1 MSWLSQL
8 WIEVRVRLFAL
19 AGRRRLR
26 DRIDEEMRLHLELRA
41 ERLADGGVPSGEAQA
56 RARRGF
62 GNPAVIR
69 EDTLDMWRY
78 GSMEVFLQDVRYGA
92 RLLVRNPLFALTAA
106 LSLAIGIGANTTVF
120 SVANRL
126 LLREPAGVADPDRLV
141 DIAPTSE
148 TGRFIEPFLS
158 YRVYLEVRQRAT
170 TLESVYGYHI
180 EPYPMSLAGP
190 GGAERI
196 FSTFVTGNYFT
207 ALGVRPAAGRLFG
220 AVDSEQPDAA
230 PVAVLSHHFW
240 TRRFN
245 ADPSVVGQTLRLT
258 GRPFTVVGVAP
269 EGFQGTTVMSADLW
283 LPVAMRSATKDQ
295 GPSTFLVGGRL
306 KPGVSLRQAAAEVD
320 AIGRVLRRESPRQH
334 QAQGVFERPLGG
346 LRVVA
351 ASALPPLLRLPI
363 TGFLAFLMG
372 IVSLVL
378 LIACANV
385 AGVLLARATA
395 RRREIAVRLAIG
407 AGRARLIRQLLTET
421 LLLFVLGGLL
431 GVALAR
437 VMTSLLVSVLPSMPV
452 PIDVSLPLD
461 RRVLLFSAAL
471 SLISAVLSGLVP
483 ALQASKADVVSA
495 LKNDSQGPSDRL
507 RLRSA
512 FVVSQVAFSILL
524 VVGAGLLARALH
536 RSGSVELGFDQHGVE
551 VASMDLSLAGYT
563 NTTGP
568 AFIRELGDRL
578 RKLPAVQDATMATAL
593 PTDPDRRQ
601 VLVRSGPG
609 APPFPDPQI
618 LADMPS
624 SNAIAPGYFSTLG
637 IPLVAGRDFT
647 YADREGSQPVAIVS
661 AAAARLYWPGQN
673 AVGQYLR
680 KPPFTSVDLLVVGVA
695 RDLTTG
701 GSGDPRRPTVYLPLQ
716 QRYQSRFAILAR
728 STQGQ
733 RIAGEIRALI
743 ASMDPS
749 LPIVHA
755 RTLED
760 QTSPMLVQL
769 RLSASVSGTVGLVG
783 LLLAAIGV
791 YGVTAYAVTRRTRE
805 IGIRIA
811 MGAQRRDV
819 LRMVMGQGMW
829 LVGLGSGL
837 GLLLAAA
844 GSRLLQR
851 LLFGVPPLDPLTF
864 GGAALLFAV
873 IGLAACYVPARR
885 ATRIDATEALRYD

>member
-8 WIEVRVRLFAL
+8 WIEIRVRLFGL
-19 AGRRRLR
+19 VGRQRLR
-26 DRIDEEMRLHLELRA
+26 DRIDEEMRLHLEMRA
-41 ERLADGGVPSGEAQA
+41 ERLGDGGVPDEEAYA

-62 GNPAVIR
+62 GNPTAIR
-69 EDTLDMWRY
+69 EATLDMWRY
-78 GSMEVFLQDVRYGA
+78 GSVDVFLQDVRYGT
-92 RLLVRNPLFALTAA
+92 RLLRRNPIFALTAA
-106 LSLAIGIGANTTVF
+106 LSLAVGIGANTTVF

-126 LLREPAGVADPDRLV
+126 LLREPAGVAEADRLV

-148 TGRFIEPFLS
+148 SGRYIEPFLS
-158 YRVYLEVRQRAT
+158 HRVYLEIRARAT

-207 ALGVRPAAGRLFG
+207 ALGVRPAVGRLFG
-220 AVDSEQPDAA
+220 AADSEQPGAA
-230 PVAVLSHHFW
+230 PIAVLSHAFW
-240 TRRFN
+240 VRRFN
-245 ADPSVVGQTLRLT
+245 ADPSVVGQTLQLT
-258 GRPFTVVGVAP
+258 GRLFSVVGVAP
-269 EGFQGTTVMSADLW
+269 EGFRGTTVTSGDLW
-283 LPVAMRSATKDQ
+283 LPVSMRSMTKDQ

-306 KPGVSLRQAAAEVD
+306 KPEISTRQAAAEVD
-320 AIGRVLRRESPRQH
+320 AIGRAIRRELPPNPG
-334 QAQGVFERPLGG
+334 QAGFERPIGG
-346 LRVVA
+346 LRAVP
-351 ASALPPLLRLPI
+351 ASAIPPLLRLPI
-363 TGFLAFLMG
+363 SGFLVFLMG

-421 LLLFVLGGLL
+421 LLLFVLGGIL

-437 VMTSLLVSVLPSMPV
+437 VMTSLLVTVLPSMPV
-452 PIDVSLPLD
+452 PIDMSLPLD
-461 RRVLLFSAAL
+461 RRVLLFSAGV
-471 SLISAVLSGLVP
+471 SLIAALLSGLAP

-512 FVVSQVAFSILL
+512 FVVAQVAFSILL

-536 RSGSVELGFDQHGVE
+536 RSSSVELGFDQHGVE
-551 VASMDLSLAGYT
+551 VAAMDLSLAGYT
-563 NTTGP
+563 STTGS
-568 AFIRELGDRL
+568 AFIREVGERL
-578 RKLPAVQDATMATAL
+578 RRLPGVQDATLATAL
-593 PTDPDRRQ
+593 PMDPDRRQ
-601 VLVRSGPG
+601 ILIKSGPG
-609 APPFPDPQI
+609 APPPPDSRT

-624 SNAIAPGYFSTLG
+624 SNAVAPGYFSTLR

-647 YADREGSQPVAIVS
+647 DADREGSQPVAIVS

-680 KPPFTSVDLLVVGVA
+680 KPPFTTVDLLVVGVA

-701 GSGDPRRPTVYLPLQ
+701 GSGDPRRPTVYLPLL
-716 QRYQSRFAILAR
+716 QRYDSRFSILAR
-728 STQGQ
+728 NAQGK
-733 RIAGEIRALI
+733 RLAGEIRALL
-743 ASMDPS
+743 ASMDPN
-749 LPIVHA
+749 LPIVHS

-760 QTSPMLVQL
+760 QTSPVLVQL
-769 RLSASVSGTVGLVG
+769 RISASVSGTVGLVG

-819 LRMVMGQGMW
+819 LRMVMGQGIR
-829 LVGLGSGL
+829 LVGLGSGI

-851 LLFGVPPLDPLTF
+851 LLFGVPPLDPVTF
-864 GGAALLFAV
+864 GGAAVLFAV
-873 IGLAACYVPARR
+873 VGLTACYVPARR
-885 ATRIDATEALRYD
+885 ATRIDATEALRQE

>member
-1 MSWLSQL
+1 MNWLSQL
-8 WIEVRVRLFAL
+8 WIEVRVRLLAL
-19 AGRRRLR
+19 VGRTHLR
-26 DRIDEEMRLHLELRA
+26 DRIDEEMRLHLEMRA
-41 ERLADGGVPSGEAQA
+41 ERLADAGLPSDDAHTQ
-56 RARRGF
+56 ARRGF

-69 EDTLDMWRY
+69 EATLDMWRY
-78 GSMEVFLQDVRYGA
+78 GSMDVFLQDVRYGA
-92 RLLVRNPLFALTAA
+92 RLLRRNPIFALTAA

-120 SVANRL
+120 SVVNRL
-126 LLREPAGVADPDRLV
+126 LLRGPAGVADADRLV

-148 TGRFIEPFLS
+148 SGRFIEPFLS
-158 YRVYLEVRQRAT
+158 YRVYLDIRERAT
-170 TLESVYGYHI
+170 LLESVYGYHI

-207 ALGVRPAAGRLFG
+207 ALGVRPVAGRVFG
-220 AVDSEQPDAA
+220 AADSEQPGAS
-230 PVAVLSHHFW
+230 PIAVLSHSFW
-240 TRRFN
+240 TERFN
-245 ADPSVVGQTLRLT
+245 SDPSVVGRTLQLT
-258 GRPFTVVGVAP
+258 GRPYTVVGVAP
-269 EGFQGTTVMSADLW
+269 EGFRGTSVTTADLW
-283 LPVAMRSATKDQ
+283 LPLSMRSVTKDQ

-306 KPGVSLRQAAAEVD
+306 KPGVTVRQAAAEVG
-320 AIGRVLRRESPRQH
+320 AIGRAIRRESPRQNP
-334 QAQGVFERPLGG
+334 AQGVFERPFGG
-346 LRVVA
+346 LRAVA
-351 ASALPPLLRLPI
+351 ASGVPPLLRLPI
-363 TGFLAFLMG
+363 SGFLAFLMG

-378 LIACANV
+378 MIACANV

-421 LLLFVLGGLL
+421 LLLFVLGGVL

-437 VMTSLLVSVLPSMPV
+437 VMTSLLVTVLPSMPV

-461 RRVLLFSAAL
+461 RRVLLFSAGL
-471 SLISAVLSGLVP
+471 SLISALLSGLVP

-512 FVVSQVAFSILL
+512 FVVAQVAFSILL
-524 VVGAGLLARALH
+524 VVGAGLMARALH
-536 RSGSVELGFDQHGVE
+536 RSGSVALGFDQHGVE

-578 RKLPAVQDATMATAL
+578 RKLPAVQDATMATTL
-593 PTDPDRRQ
+593 PTEPDRRQ
-601 VLVRSGPG
+601 VLVSRGPG
-609 APPFPDPQI
+609 APPPPDPQI
-618 LADMPS
+618 LADLPS
-624 SNAIAPGYFSTLG
+624 SNTVAPGYFSTLR
-637 IPLVAGRDFT
+637 IPLVAGREFT
-647 YADREGSQPVAIVS
+647 DADREGSQPVAIVS
-661 AAAARLYWPGQN
+661 AAAARQYWPGQN

-680 KPPFTSVDLLVVGVA
+680 QPLFSSVDLLVIGVA

-701 GSGDPRRPTVYLPLQ
+701 GSGDPRRPTVYRPLL
-716 QRYQSRFAILAR
+716 QRYDSRFSILAR

-733 RIAGEIRALI
+733 RLVGEIRALL
-743 ASMDPS
+743 ASMDPN

-829 LVGLGSGL
+829 LVGLGSGM

-851 LLFGVPPLDPLTF
+851 LLFGVPPLDPVTF
-864 GGAALLFAV
+864 GGAAVLFAV
-873 IGLAACYVPARR
+873 IGLAACYIPARR
-885 ATRIDATEALRYD
+885 ATRIDATEALRYE